1 MKKKVELLAPA
12 GNLAA
17 FYGAIHAGAD
27 AVYLAG
33 TKYGARAYADNFTQE
48 DLVKCLRYAHL
59 LRKKVYLTINTL
71 VKEEELKELPSFL
84 QPYVDEGLDG
94 VIIQDFGVLK
104 TIAKHFPGL
113 SLHASTQMSVS
124 GIYGAKLLKEMGVER
139 IVPARELSLSEIR
152 RIKQETGLEIE
163 CFIHGA
169 MCYCYSGQCLF
180 SSILGGRSGNRG
192 RCAQPCRLPYQVSIG
207 GRTGKEC
214 YPLSLKDMCTI
225 ELLPELIDAGID
237 SFKIEGRMKKAEY
250 AAGVTSYYRKYI
262 DLYEKGEPAK
272 PSKKDLEELSHL
284 YIRSERTD
292 GYYHRRNGKEMVTI
306 SSPAYQTSDEQL
318 LSKIETTY
326 LSNIQKIP
334 IFMKAEF
341 LIGEPAK
348 LTISLPEKQ
357 TKQSLSLTEKQ
368 TTCAIS
374 LTEKE
379 KAPAQEITVYGE
391 IVSPAQKAPI
401 TIENVRKQLQKLGD
415 SSFTL
420 TDQEGKEIEPKILL
434 EDGAFYPLKLIN
446 ELRREAVSRL
456 EEVMLHG
463 K

>member
-1 MKKKVELLAPA
+1 
-12 GNLAA
+12 
-17 FYGAIHAGAD
+17 
-27 AVYLAG
+27 
-33 TKYGARAYADNFTQE
+33 
-48 DLVKCLRYAHL
+48 
-59 LRKKVYLTINTL
+59 
-71 VKEEELKELPSFL
+71 
-84 QPYVDEGLDG
+84 
-94 VIIQDFGVLK
+94 
-104 TIAKHFPGL
+104 
-113 SLHASTQMSVS
+113 
-124 GIYGAKLLKEMGVER
+124 
-139 IVPARELSLSEIR
+139 
-152 RIKQETGLEIE
+152 
-163 CFIHGA
+163 
-169 MCYCYSGQCLF
+169 
-180 SSILGGRSGNRG
+180 
-192 RCAQPCRLPYQVSIG
+192 
-207 GRTGKEC
+207 
-214 YPLSLKDMCTI
+214 
-225 ELLPELIDAGID
+225 
-237 SFKIEGRMKKAEY
+237 
-250 AAGVTSYYRKYI
+250 
-262 DLYEKGEPAK
+262 
-272 PSKKDLEELSHL
+272 DLEELSHL

-306 SSPAYQTSDEQL
+306 SSPAYQASDEQL